1 MTTVPTALLNHLW
14 LGSFGF
20 ALLLIA
26 GGLALLALLSLS
38 ARQGRKAQG
47 PADDYTQYPTVSEHP
62 PVPAVIVNIVIK

>member
-26 GGLALLALLSLS
+26 GGLALLCLS

-47 PADDYTQYPTVSEHP
+47 PADDYAQCLTISEHP